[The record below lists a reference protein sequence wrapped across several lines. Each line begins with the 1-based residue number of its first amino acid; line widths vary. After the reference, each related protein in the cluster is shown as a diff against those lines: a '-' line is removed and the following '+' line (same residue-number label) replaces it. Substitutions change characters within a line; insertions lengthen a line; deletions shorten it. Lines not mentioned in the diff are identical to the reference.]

1 MKKILSVILLCAL
14 VLSVFTACSGE
25 NTPAALKAFDKEV
38 SSEKPTNKTVA
49 QNGKYTLEFDEN
61 TCGITLTDSQSGK
74 SWGTSPPE
82 SDKVRLDKWG
92 DPITRHPRVNFRFIY
107 RVRFSR
113 NGEYR
118 NGYFKN
124 GRAERGKNCLQGIGK
139 RNKG

>member
-25 NTPAALKAFDKEV
+25 NTPAAVKAFDKEV

-92 DPITRHPRVNFRFIY
+92 DPITRHPRVNSVLSI
-107 RVRFSR
+107 
-113 NGEYR
+113 EYVSAETG
-118 NGYFKN
+118 NTETVISKTGALKE
-124 GRAERGKNCLQGIGK
+124 GRIVCKAL
-139 RNKG
+139 